1 LQNPE
6 NSCYRVISQNP
17 ICLRFPSRALF
28 EFSKSHPDRKLVLVM
43 KGSGATPP
51 NRCLLIVNR
60 PDLSQRTESSDL
72 GLLGQAS
79 SRTRAFRSQ
88 HPETNLC
95 NFSLAR
101 FCVKVAKVF
110 PAYQRSQQQRPH
122 HHSSDP
128 LIRRAGR
135 RRGLPGRKC
144 RGFQTRFPP
153 PKQND
158 SLILVD
164 KRSLCLALERFPVL
178 IRTAQSSWMAKGTE
192 GPLSWCS

>member
-1 LQNPE
+1 
-6 NSCYRVISQNP
+6 
-17 ICLRFPSRALF
+17 
-28 EFSKSHPDRKLVLVM
+28 M
-43 KGSGATPP
+43 
-51 NRCLLIVNR
+51 NRQ
-60 PDLSQRTESSDL
+60 DLSQRTESSDL

-88 HPETNLC
+88 HPETYLG

-101 FCVKVAKVF
+101 FCVKDAKVF

-128 LIRRAGR
+128 LIQKAGR
-135 RRGLPGRKC
+135 RRGLLGRKC

-153 PKQND
+153 LTKQND
-158 SLILVD
+158 SLILAD

-178 IRTAQSSWMAKGTE
+178 IRTVQSFWMAKGTE

>member
-1 LQNPE
+1 
-6 NSCYRVISQNP
+6 
-17 ICLRFPSRALF
+17 
-28 EFSKSHPDRKLVLVM
+28 M
-43 KGSGATPP
+43 
-51 NRCLLIVNR
+51 NR

-95 NFSLAR
+95 NVSLAR
-101 FCVKVAKVF
+101 FCFKDAKVF

-153 PKQND
+153 LTKQND

-164 KRSLCLALERFPVL
+164 KRSIRLAPERFPVL

-192 GPLSWCS
+192 GPLTWCSWITDQWQREESLLFSVIVVPLFRSLTFVASSFFF